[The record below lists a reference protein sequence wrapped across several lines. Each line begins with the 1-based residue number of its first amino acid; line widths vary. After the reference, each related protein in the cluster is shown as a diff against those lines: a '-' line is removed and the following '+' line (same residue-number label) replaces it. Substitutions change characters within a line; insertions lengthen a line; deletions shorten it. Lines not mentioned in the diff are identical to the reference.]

1 MNWHTGNIAEAVA
14 ESKAKDAIFVVYIQ
28 GQNEMTA
35 NLDRYLDDPRVTE
48 KLQTQDFVAVKIQGD
63 SASYAQF
70 ISLYKV
76 VPVPSIFFIGKSGTP
91 LDIATGIVSGV
102 DELLIKI
109 NKVLLLSGKQ
119 KVNAPTTSATAKDAQ
134 GEQSRRK
141 IAGDDSDPSDNTLV
155 APVPLAQKS
164 VPAAEA
170 VEPVPEPAAEEESET
185 TDKSNM
191 TSDKQAEELNND
203 PGAAMSSQSAA
214 AKQKSETEMKV
225 TQPLKHAPAAQKEV
239 QEEPQTKKSVAGLSK
254 SSKKLQQPAAA
265 NQETARESTKELA
278 ESSAKQQSETV
289 SKPVEAAAAEPSAQL
304 EATSSPKPAE
314 PTAAALSAAAA
325 AEKRAAAA
333 AAAAA
338 AAEGEAAT
346 SAAADT
352 MATEITSTAVPGPG
366 SPLTPTE
373 ETALRATINV
383 QQQVEKRKKERSD
396 EKKRRDKDGE
406 LRRRRE
412 GREAQEQQQAAR
424 EQEFKS
430 MQERIRRERQQ
441 EQATR
446 ERILA
451 QIAADRAEMANRA
464 AMAAA
469 EVPVT
474 AAPSPAVTAT
484 ATITPEQSHHS
495 TVEETRLQ
503 IRLPG
508 GLIRIKDFPA
518 IEPLATVRNYV
529 REELLASSNIREFTL
544 ATSYPR
550 REFKTE
556 DELKSLN
563 DLNLVPNAV
572 LLVLGSSQVNVVV
585 RSRNNM
591 MNILTS
597 VLWAILTPAAV
608 AFDYINKYGFQR
620 LRVNFMQMIS
630 NIGWRRRQ
638 EVQAPP
644 AAQVGDI
651 GSRRNM
657 DMFMLRTTS
666 APGLQRANP
675 QNAVGGPDH
684 QIKPTELSNNGAA
697 QAQDL
702 AQQRSGIFKSTPF
715 GQTNIRR
722 LADTAKDDDED
733 KATYNGNS
741 TQQQ

>member
-1 MNWHTGNIAEAVA
+1 MEA
-14 ESKAKDAIFVVYIQ
+14 
-28 GQNEMTA
+28 
-35 NLDRYLDDPRVTE
+35 
-48 KLQTQDFVAVKIQGD
+48 
-63 SASYAQF
+63 
-70 ISLYKV
+70 
-76 VPVPSIFFIGKSGTP
+76 
-91 LDIATGIVSGV
+91 
-102 DELLIKI
+102 
-109 NKVLLLSGKQ
+109 
-119 KVNAPTTSATAKDAQ
+119 
-134 GEQSRRK
+134 
-141 IAGDDSDPSDNTLV
+141 
-155 APVPLAQKS
+155 
-164 VPAAEA
+164 
-170 VEPVPEPAAEEESET
+170 
-185 TDKSNM
+185 
-191 TSDKQAEELNND
+191 
-203 PGAAMSSQSAA
+203 
-214 AKQKSETEMKV
+214 
-225 TQPLKHAPAAQKEV
+225 
-239 QEEPQTKKSVAGLSK
+239 
-254 SSKKLQQPAAA
+254 
-265 NQETARESTKELA
+265 
-278 ESSAKQQSETV
+278 
-289 SKPVEAAAAEPSAQL
+289 
-304 EATSSPKPAE
+304 ATSSPKPAE

-338 AAEGEAAT
+338 EVEAAT
-346 SAAADT
+346 SATAGT

-366 SPLTPTE
+366 SPLTATE
-373 ETALRATINV
+373 QTALRATMNV

-412 GREAQEQQQAAR
+412 GREALEQQQAAR
-424 EQEFKS
+424 EQELKS

-451 QIAADRAEMANRA
+451 QIAADRAELANRA

-469 EVPVT
+469 EAPVT

-495 TVEETRLQ
+495 AVEETRLQ

-556 DELKSLN
+556 DELKSLI

-630 NIGWRRRQ
+630 NIGWRRRE

-644 AAQVGDI
+644 AAEVGDI
-651 GSRRNM
+651 ASRRNM

-675 QNAVGGPDH
+675 QNAVGGPEH

-697 QAQDL
+697 QPQDL
-702 AQQRSGIFKSTPF
+702 AQQRSGIFKPTRF
-715 GQTNIRR
+715 GQANIRR